1 MVQRHGDDAIPDI
14 VGNAVPDT
22 RRRARPVLQAFDA
35 VGHET
40 IIPTVEGRPWN
51 AELVECLPG
60 RKVRLLNDPDDL
72 KLLGGGISH
81 SSSPPSAIML
91 FLSRRFSRV
100 RSASASFRSRLS
112 RRSAFTS
119 SLVAERAVSPASRFL
134 PASRNSFD
142 QL

>member
-1 MVQRHGDDAIPDI
+1 VFQPLDAM
-14 VGNAVPDT
+14 G
-22 RRRARPVLQAFDA
+22 Q
-35 VGHET
+35 ET
-40 IIPTVEGRPWN
+40 IIPAIEGWPRN
-51 AELVECLPG
+51 TELVECLPS
-60 RKVRLLNDPDDL
+60 RQMRLFDQPDDL
-72 KLLGGGISH
+72 KLFRGGISH
-81 SSSPPSAIML
+81 SSSPPCPVML

-100 RSASASFRSRLS
+100 RSASASFRSGLS